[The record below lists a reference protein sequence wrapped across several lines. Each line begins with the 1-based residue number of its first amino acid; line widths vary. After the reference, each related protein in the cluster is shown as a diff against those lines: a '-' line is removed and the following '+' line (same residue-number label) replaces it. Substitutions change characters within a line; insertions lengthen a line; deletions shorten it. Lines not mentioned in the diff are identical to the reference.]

1 MLELEF
7 EESDL
12 NQVAERWLADAS
24 RRSQGVQTLRLALSG
39 PMGAGKT
46 TLFRALGQLL
56 GCSPLPTSPTYG
68 LIQEYR
74 TDTGNKVVHV
84 DLYRLNVA
92 SDWLDLDLEA
102 YGNDFALWVEW
113 PEKASGYLPSSLL
126 VYRLEV
132 ANKETPTGPDHSP
145 GCCRRLVGPV
155 AL

>member
-24 RRSQGVQTLRLALSG
+24 RRSQGDQPLRLALSG
-39 PMGAGKT
+39 P
-46 TLFRALGQLL
+46 